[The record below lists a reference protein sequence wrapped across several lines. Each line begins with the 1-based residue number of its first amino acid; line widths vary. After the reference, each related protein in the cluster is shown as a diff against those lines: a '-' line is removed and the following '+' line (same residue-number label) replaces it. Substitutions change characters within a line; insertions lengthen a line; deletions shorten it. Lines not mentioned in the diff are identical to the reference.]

1 MSAGGNVY
9 DKYATRNPIER
20 RLVDGFLEQVCELSD
35 RTDASEAHEVGCGEG
50 EISMLLARR
59 GMRVRGTD
67 VSAEVIEEARRRS
80 RAAGVDVSYRE
91 APISELRPDRDAAE
105 LIVCCEVL
113 EHLDDAE
120 AGLETLADLAR
131 PWLLVSVPREPIWR
145 ALNLARGKYI
155 RDLGNTPGHLGH
167 WSRRG
172 FVELL
177 RSRVDVV
184 EVRSPLPWTMA
195 LCRANGR

>member
-1 MSAGGNVY
+1 MTAGGNVY

-35 RTDASEAHEVGCGEG
+35 RSGASEAHEVGCGEG
-50 EISMLLARR
+50 EISLLLARR
-59 GMRVRGTD
+59 GLRVRGSD
-67 VSAEVIEEARRRS
+67 VSAEVISEARRRS
-80 RAAGVDVSYRE
+80 QAAGVDVFYRA

-113 EHLDDAE
+113 EHLEDPE
-120 AGLETLADLAR
+120 GGLDVVARLAR

-145 ALNLARGKYI
+145 ALNLARGKYL

-167 WSRRG
+167 WSRRR
-172 FVELL
+172 FLELL
-177 RSRVDVV
+177 RSRVEVV

>member
-20 RLVDGFLEQVCELSD
+20 RLVDGFLQQVGELAD
-35 RTDASEAHEVGCGEG
+35 RTGAGEAHEVGCGEG

-59 GMRVRGTD
+59 GLRVRGSD
-67 VSAEVIEEARRRS
+67 VSAEVITEARRRS
-80 RAAGVDVSYRE
+80 TAAGVEVDFRA
-91 APISELRPDRDAAE
+91 APISALSPDRDAAQ

-113 EHLDDAE
+113 EHLADPE
-120 AGLETLADLAR
+120 AGLGTLAQLAR

-145 ALNLARGKYI
+145 ALNLARGKYV

-167 WSRRG
+167 WSRRS

-177 RSRVDVV
+177 DTRVDVV
-184 EVRSPLPWTMA
+184 DVRSPLPWTMA

>member
-9 DKYATRNPIER
+9 DKYATQNPIER
-20 RLVDGFLEQVCELSD
+20 RLVDGFLKQVCELSD
-35 RTDASEAHEVGCGEG
+35 RTGASEAHEVGCGEG

-59 GMRVRGTD
+59 GLHVRGSD
-67 VSAEVIEEARRRS
+67 VSAEVIEEARRRA
-80 RAAGVDVSYRE
+80 REAGVEISYRE
-91 APISELRPDRDAAE
+91 APISQLGPDRDAAE
-105 LIVCCEVL
+105 LVVCCEVL

-120 AGLETLADLAR
+120 AGLDILADLAR

-145 ALNLARGKYI
+145 ALNMARGKYI
-155 RDLGNTPGHLGH
+155 RELGNTPGHLGH
-167 WSRRG
+167 WSRRA

-177 RSRVDVV
+177 RSRVEVV

-195 LCRANGR
+195 LCRVNGR

>member
-1 MSAGGNVY
+1 MTAGGNVY

-20 RLVDGFLEQVCELSD
+20 RLVGGFLEQVCELSD
-35 RTDASEAHEVGCGEG
+35 RTGASEAHEVGCGEG

-59 GMRVRGTD
+59 GMRVRGSD
-67 VSAEVIEEARRRS
+67 VSAEVIEEARRR
-80 RAAGVDVSYRE
+80 AQVAGVQVDYRA
-91 APISELRPDRDAAE
+91 APISGLRADRDAAE
-105 LIVCCEVL
+105 LVVCCEVL

-120 AGLETLADLAR
+120 AGLETLAHLAR

>member
-9 DKYATRNPIER
+9 DKYGTRNPIAR
-20 RLVDGFLEQVCELSD
+20 RLVDGFLEQVCELAD
-35 RTDASEAHEVGCGEG
+35 RAGAGEAHEVGCGEG

-59 GMRVRGTD
+59 GLRVRGSD
-67 VSAEVIEEARRRS
+67 VSAEVIAEARRRS
-80 RAAGVDVSYRE
+80 RAAGVEVDYRT
-91 APISELRPDRDAAE
+91 APISTLVPDRDAAE

-113 EHLDDAE
+113 EHLDDPG
-120 AGLETLADLAR
+120 AGLETIARLAR

-145 ALNLARGKYI
+145 ALNLARGTYV

-172 FVELL
+172 FVEFL
-177 RSRVDVV
+177 RSRVEVV
-184 EVRSPLPWTMA
+184 DVRSPVPWTMA
-195 LCRANGR
+195 LCRADGR

>member
-1 MSAGGNVY
+1 MTAGGNVY
-9 DKYATRNPIER
+9 DKYASRNPIER
-20 RLVDGFLEQVCELSD
+20 RLVDGFLEQVGELAD
-35 RTDASEAHEVGCGEG
+35 RSNATDAHEVGCGEG

-59 GMRVRGTD
+59 GLRVRGSD

-80 RAAGVDVSYRE
+80 QAAGVTVDYRA
-91 APISELRPDRDAAE
+91 APISDLRADRDAAE

-113 EHLDDAE
+113 EHLDDPD
-120 AGLETLADLAR
+120 AGLETLSGLAR

-145 ALNLARGKYI
+145 ALNLARGKYV

-172 FVELL
+172 FIALLETRVEV
-177 RSRVDVV
+177 VD
-184 EVRSPLPWTMA
+184 VRSPLPWTMA